1 MGILMRDGGTPTPGE
16 LSAAVKLLTAEGI
29 RRDGNLDY
37 TCGLFDDDYE
47 LIGTGSCFGNTLRCM
62 AVSRDHQGEGLLAQI
77 ITHLMD
83 VQFTRGNPH
92 LFVYTKCDSEK
103 FFKDLGIT
111 CRAVG
116 EEPLS
121 LVTGIYN
128 RIMQEELPKAGVSVD
143 IIPRFETGGKPVS
156 ASDVRSALKKGDM
169 QKLAALVPA
178 STRRYFE
185 SPEAAPVIAR
195 IRAADNV
202 VHY

>member
-1 MGILMRDGGTPTPGE
+1 MR
-16 LSAAVKLLTAEGI
+16 AAPCTISRSGCTDRHA
-29 RRDGNLDY
+29 RLD
-37 TCGLFDDDYE
+37 LE
-47 LIGTGSCFGNTLRCM
+47 I
-62 AVSRDHQGEGLLAQI
+62 
-77 ITHLMD
+77 
-83 VQFTRGNPH
+83 FTRIAGA
-92 LFVYTKCDSEK
+92 
-103 FFKDLGIT
+103 LGIT

-128 RIMQEELPKAGVSVD
+128 RIMQEELPKNGVSVD
-143 IIPRFETGGKPVS
+143 IIPRFEIDGKPVS

-195 IRAADNV
+195 IQAADNV